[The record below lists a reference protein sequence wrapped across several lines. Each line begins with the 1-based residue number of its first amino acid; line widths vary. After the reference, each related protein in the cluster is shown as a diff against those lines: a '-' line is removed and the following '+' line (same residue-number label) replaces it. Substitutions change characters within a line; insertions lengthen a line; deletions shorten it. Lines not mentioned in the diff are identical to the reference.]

1 MRAPLSD
8 SACSFD
14 AQSRAA
20 VHLTFTG
27 RARQRTAMRK
37 VLVTVFIIGSLA
49 SAAAW
54 SPRDAISAVCV
65 AWDGPIAWR
74 GSPVATEAPKALPEE
89 NVPEGRGRGLV
100 QMLSG
105 AVLLFLIGG
114 MSFLRTG
121 WLAAVSFV
129 YRDLLVP
136 DDEEDEQPFTGRQ
149 LRDIF
154 EEEVVLPDALPNPEP
169 SPDQDFLDRLH
180 AWNRRNLARGKIWI
194 EWLQEEV
201 AVLGIEEYDPEPI
214 PYCKRSPYY
223 EGPGFE
229 VPLSDIDS
237 DSDAD

>member
-1 MRAPLSD
+1 
-8 SACSFD
+8 
-14 AQSRAA
+14 
-20 VHLTFTG
+20 
-27 RARQRTAMRK
+27 MRK
-37 VLVTVFIIGSLA
+37 VLVTVFITGSLA

-65 AWDGPIAWR
+65 AWERPWVLW
-74 GSPVATEAPKALPEE
+74 GSPAAAEAPKALPEE
-89 NVPEGRGRGLV
+89 NVAAGRGRGVV

-114 MSFLRTG
+114 LPFL
-121 WLAAVSFV
+121 LAARSSCLSFV

-136 DDEEDEQPFTGRQ
+136 DDEEDEQPLTARQ
-149 LRDIF
+149 LKDIF
-154 EEEVVLPDALPNPEP
+154 EQEVALPDRLPEP
-169 SPDQDFLDRLH
+169 EPGFDQDSMDRLH
-180 AWNRRNLARGKIWI
+180 AWNRRTIARQKIWI

-201 AVLGIEEYDPEPI
+201 AVLGIEEYDPAPI

-229 VPLSDIDS
+229 VPLSDLDS

>member
-1 MRAPLSD
+1 
-8 SACSFD
+8 
-14 AQSRAA
+14 
-20 VHLTFTG
+20 
-27 RARQRTAMRK
+27 MRK
-37 VLVTVFIIGSLA
+37 AVFLLLATGSLA
-49 SAAAW
+49 STHAWSLRDIKSAVRVACEWPSAWTGSLAAA
-54 SPRDAISAVCV
+54 
-65 AWDGPIAWR
+65 
-74 GSPVATEAPKALPEE
+74 EAPKALPEE
-89 NVPEGRGRGLV
+89 HVPEGRGRGLV

-114 MSFLRTG
+114 MPFLQAG
-121 WLAAVSFV
+121 WRAGVSFV

-154 EEEVVLPDALPNPEP
+154 EQEVALPDPLPNPEP

-201 AVLGIEEYDPEPI
+201 AVLGIEEYDPAPI
-214 PYCKRSPYY
+214 PYCKRSPLY

-237 DSDAD
+237 DSDSD

>member
-1 MRAPLSD
+1 
-8 SACSFD
+8 
-14 AQSRAA
+14 
-20 VHLTFTG
+20 
-27 RARQRTAMRK
+27 MRK
-37 VLVTVFIIGSLA
+37 AVFLLLATGSLA
-49 SAAAW
+49 STHAWSLRDIKSAVRVACEWPSAWTGSLAAA
-54 SPRDAISAVCV
+54 
-65 AWDGPIAWR
+65 
-74 GSPVATEAPKALPEE
+74 EAPKALPEE
-89 NVPEGRGRGLV
+89 HVPEGRGRGLV

-114 MSFLRTG
+114 MSFLRAG

-154 EEEVVLPDALPNPEP
+154 EQEVALPDPLPNPEP

-229 VPLSDIDS
+229 VPLSELDS